1 MAEAPAFPRRGTKG
15 GLLLRVFTHPACAGC
30 PQMVDRAWKLTRKR
44 SELELRT
51 VNLVNENGLAEARSE
66 KIKTIPTVILS
77 VAGEELERWVGTP
90 ETGAIEAAVDG
101 LAATA

>member
-1 MAEAPAFPRRGTKG
+1 MAEAPR
-15 GLLLRVFTHPACAGC
+15 LLLRVFTHPACSGC

-51 VNLVNENGLAEARSE
+51 VNLVNEQGLAEARTE

-77 VAGEELERWVGTP
+77 AAGEELERWVGTP
-90 ETGAIEAAVDG
+90 ESGVLEAAFE
-101 LAATA
+101 AAFEGHAAAV